1 MCSSLSPRFWWFVG
15 NLCHSLACRSVTVI
29 SACIFTYILPVECVC
44 VQMSPFY
51 KVTTCI
57 GLGPVL
63 MSSALLNDLQRTY
76 FQIRPHSWVKTS
88 IFFSGDKIQPIIGH
102 ENIGVIV
109 ACRTDVQ
116 LGGG

>member
-1 MCSSLSPRFWWFVG
+1 
-15 NLCHSLACRSVTVI
+15 
-29 SACIFTYILPVECVC
+29 
-44 VQMSPFY
+44 
-51 KVTTCI
+51 
-57 GLGPVL
+57 